1 MSRLAAHQPAVFL
14 GAAHALSDCCAGY
27 LVWQLP
33 DEGSWL
39 PAAGMLLLYNVLAFG
54 GQLPAGVWLDRR
66 ADARSVAVFSLLL
79 MALALLVQPWSS
91 LMAVLLAGL
100 GSALFHVAGGSIA
113 MQALP
118 AQAGGLGVFAAP
130 GVTGLA
136 LGGWLAWLQ
145 VVATPWLA
153 AGLGLFALVGWRLLP
168 RASAQMGMRAAE
180 PEGFDRHDAWMA
192 LLLLAIGLRSAVW
205 NLVEL
210 LQGREQEMLIAVAVA
225 ATCGKLVGGFL
236 ADWIGWRRYALLAL
250 AIAAPLLHFGAQK
263 SWLFLPGVALLQSA
277 TPATLAMMRRLLPGQ
292 SGTAT
297 GLCLGLAV
305 ALGGIPYLFGV
316 PPGGWFLWLGPLLVV
331 GMLGVMRFAGRSKE
345 M

>member
-1 MSRLAAHQPAVFL
+1 MSTLAAHRSVILL

-33 DEGSWL
+33 DTGSWL

-54 GQLPAGVWLDRR
+54 GQLPAGVWLDRF
-66 ADARSVAVFSLLL
+66 ADARTVAVWSLLL
-79 MALALLVQPWSS
+79 MALALLVHPWSS
-91 LMAVLLAGL
+91 LLAVLLAGM

-136 LGGWLAWLQ
+136 LGGWLAWLH
-145 VVATPWLA
+145 VAAVPWLVV
-153 AGLGLFALVGWRLLP
+153 GLGVLALWGWMTLP
-168 RASAQMGMRAAE
+168 RHGAELALRRAE
-180 PEGFDRHDAWMA
+180 PEAFDRHDAWMA

-210 LQGREQEMLIAVAVA
+210 MQGREQELLFAVALA
-225 ATCGKLVGGFL
+225 ATGGKLLGGFV
-236 ADWIGWRRYALLAL
+236 ADWIGWRRYCIAALAL
-250 AIAAPLLHFGAQK
+250 AVPLLQFG
-263 SWLFLPGVALLQSA
+263 SGRMWLFLPGVALLQSA
-277 TPATLAMMRRLLPGQ
+277 TPATLAMMRRFLPGQ

-305 ALGGIPYLFGV
+305 ALGGVPYLL
-316 PPGGWFLWLGPLLVV
+316 GWEVGTWLLWAGPLVVV
-331 GMLGVMRFAGRSKE
+331 GMLAALGVLRWR
-345 M
+345 